1 MIVLWIAAALLAA
14 GSAALVMHRAAAA
27 ARGGGGPDPAVA
39 VYRRQL
45 SEIDD
50 LADRGLMGAE
60 ERRAAR
66 AETGRRLLAQADTVS
81 PAPTRRFTPRTVMLM
96 AGAPALLAVAI
107 YVLIGQPGLP
117 DLPFRARLAHWKA
130 NPEQAPPEGLGALL
144 AELARARPTDPEPLI
159 QLARLDLQI
168 GDNAG
173 AVHALRRAT
182 IVAPD
187 RADVWATLGEIQI
200 LQAGG
205 KVDGQAE
212 ATLQRT
218 LKLDPANPTA
228 RYYIGRA
235 KLLRGDAAGGLA
247 DWRALD
253 AEMPPS
259 DPRRA
264 GLEADIAS
272 AEKTGQPAPI
282 EAPAAPQPGQGG
294 GQQGGTQQ
302 ADTQAMIHQMVDG
315 LAARLKVNPDDPQG
329 WVRLV
334 RAYSVLGDT
343 AKRDAALAQARSRYA
358 GRPDILSQLNA
369 AMAPPR

>member
-27 ARGGGGPDPAVA
+27 ARGGSGPDPALA

-66 AETGRRLLAQADTVS
+66 AETGRRLLAQADMVS

-107 YVLIGQPGLP
+107 YVLVGQPGLP

-173 AVHALRRAT
+173 AVHALRRAA

-205 KVDGQAE
+205 KVDAQAE

-218 LKLDPANPTA
+218 LKLDPANATA

-253 AEMPPS
+253 AGMAAS

-294 GQQGGTQQ
+294 AQQ

-315 LAARLKVNPDDPQG
+315 LAARLKANPDDPQG

-343 AKRDAALAQARSRYA
+343 ARRDAALAQARSRYA
-358 GRPDILSQLNA
+358 GRPEILSQLNA